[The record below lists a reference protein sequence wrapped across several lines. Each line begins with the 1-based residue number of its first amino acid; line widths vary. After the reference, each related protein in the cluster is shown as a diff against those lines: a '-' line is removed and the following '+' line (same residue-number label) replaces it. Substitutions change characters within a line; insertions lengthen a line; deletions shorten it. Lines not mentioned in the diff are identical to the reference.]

1 MRTHEHAGAA
11 IKLARRPSQTGV
23 GAGVTTASQFRH
35 DPAPEP
41 RAFASAILAP
51 HLRRTALSPHRS
63 HEVPMPRLPVPSSA
77 VALCMLAAAFAC
89 VAADAPT
96 AVQQTADAA
105 VVDLAR
111 GCWIRHAPARPDG
124 RDTVLLRLLPDPE
137 RRDWL
142 RGEIAG
148 RRRSRPPPAT
158 VAGARRPPRLL
169 SAASVRDPDAP
180 AAGRR
185 RAGPGADA
193 HAARRDP
200 SRAGSRPDGLAR
212 LLLGGDDRVAFG
224 RSPRRLTAVGGTAGR
239 SAEIDYRAEAGP
251 PLRLRVNAA
260 EERLSVTVGGAD
272 IGTGAPL
279 AVFAGVRDGCD

>member
-1 MRTHEHAGAA
+1 
-11 IKLARRPSQTGV
+11 
-23 GAGVTTASQFRH
+23 
-35 DPAPEP
+35 
-41 RAFASAILAP
+41 
-51 HLRRTALSPHRS
+51 
-63 HEVPMPRLPVPSSA
+63 MPRLPVPSSA
-77 VALCMLAAAFAC
+77 AALCMLAAAFAC

-105 VVDLAR
+105 AVDLAR

-142 RGEIAG
+142 RGEIARVGDDPDRRLQLWLARDG
-148 RRRSRPPPAT
+148 RRA
-158 VAGARRPPRLL
+158 LL

-180 AAGRR
+180 AARVDAEPGPIPMWTP
-185 RAGPGADA
+185 PGAVHPVPDL
-193 HAARRDP
+193 DQ
-200 SRAGSRPDGLAR
+200 DGLAR
-212 LLLGGDDRVAFG
+212 LLLGGDDRIAFG
-224 RSPRRLTAVGGTAGR
+224 RSPRRLTAVGGAAGR

-260 EERLSVTVGGAD
+260 EERLSITVGGAD